1 MPERRFQDVVASKEL
16 LRQIVGEPSDLV
28 LRKQRD
34 RLDPHARQFIARA
47 PFLVI
52 GTVGLDQVGDVSPR
66 GDAAG
71 FVLVLD
77 DHTLAIPERP
87 GNRRSDTLVNIL
99 ETGSVGLIFM
109 VPGREETLRVNGHG
123 RIVRDAEVLDRTTSR
138 GHRPALAIVVDV
150 RECFFHCAKAFK
162 RSGLWHSASWP
173 DTSDM
178 PSLAQILMDQV
189 NPANSSLQELAQQ
202 IEESYAKRLY

>member
-1 MPERRFQDVVASKEL
+1 MPERYFKDVVASKEL
-16 LRQIVGEPSDLV
+16 LREIVGQPSELV
-28 LRKQRD
+28 LRKQRA
-34 RLDPHARQFIARA
+34 RLDQHARQFIARS

-52 GTVGLDQVGDVSPR
+52 GTAGPDQIGDVSPR

-99 ETGSVGLIFM
+99 QTRGVGLIFM
-109 VPGREETLRVNGHG
+109 IPGREETLRVNGHG
-123 RIVRDAEVLDRTTSR
+123 RIVRDADVLERTTSR
-138 GHRPALAIVVDV
+138 GNRPALAIVVDV
-150 RECFFHCAKAFK
+150 RECYFHCAKAFK

-173 DTSDM
+173 DSTDM
-178 PSLAQILMDQV
+178 PSLAHILMDQV
-189 NPANSSLQELAQQ
+189 NPANTSLQELAQQ